1 MWEEVEEYQG
11 TLAQMGQLSNAPGG
25 EGALCALVDAHNRCI
40 EEMRRAK
47 NLLKRREKWAA
58 RPIGGVAEPTD

>member
-1 MWEEVEEYQG
+1 
-11 TLAQMGQLSNAPGG
+11 MGQLSNAPGG

>member
-1 MWEEVEEYQG
+1 
-11 TLAQMGQLSNAPGG
+11 
-25 EGALCALVDAHNRCI
+25 VDAHNRCI
-40 EEMRRAK
+40 EERRRAE